1 MGYQAGSG
9 AMGLLKDGYKH
20 YSGVQEAVLKNT
32 GAIKEF
38 SELLRTSMG
47 PNGMNKMVINHLDK
61 LFVTSDAATI
71 VGELEVQH
79 PAAKMVVMASKQQ
92 EQEYGDGTGFVVSF
106 AGELMKKAEDLIKMG
121 LHTADIVKGYKKA
134 WEFVMKEI
142 DEMAV
147 DEVKD
152 LWDTEEMVRA
162 VRPVLAAKQRGYD
175 DILARLVVQACQR
188 VFPRAS
194 SGKAPSVNTDSV
206 RIGKLMGSNVTESHV
221 VEGMVVPRVSLTTVK
236 ELKGAKVV
244 VFGCGVEAAA
254 TEAKSTV
261 LIDNAA
267 DLINYNKSEEKM
279 MEETIRSI
287 ADSGVK
293 LIIAGGP
300 VSEIALH
307 FIEKFEMAVFPITSK
322 WELRRL
328 CRTFGATAVSRL
340 GAPTP
345 DELGSIDVMET
356 KEFGSNK
363 LTVFRQEGQDTGR
376 IATII
381 LRGSTQNTLDDLE
394 RAIIDGVNTVKSLCV
409 DPRLVAGAGAVEI
422 GLASKVQNLA
432 NTVKGLDQYA
442 IRKYGE
448 AFEVF
453 PRTLGENGGATP
465 EDLIAKLY
473 AAHAAGQTTMGVN
486 IDETNE
492 ILDAKANNILDCLAT
507 KRSAINMS
515 SDAATT
521 VLRVD
526 QIIMSKQ
533 AGGAKGKK

>member
-1 MGYQAGSG
+1 M
-9 AMGLLKDGYKH
+9 
-20 YSGVQEAVLKNT
+20 
-32 GAIKEF
+32 
-38 SELLRTSMG
+38 
-47 PNGMNKMVINHLDK
+47 
-61 LFVTSDAATI
+61 
-71 VGELEVQH
+71 
-79 PAAKMVVMASKQQ
+79 
-92 EQEYGDGTGFVVSF
+92 
-106 AGELMKKAEDLIKMG
+106 
-121 LHTADIVKGYKKA
+121 
-134 WEFVMKEI
+134 
-142 DEMAV
+142 
-147 DEVKD
+147 
-152 LWDTEEMVRA
+152 
-162 VRPVLAAKQRGYD
+162 
-175 DILARLVVQACQR
+175 
-188 VFPRAS
+188 
-194 SGKAPSVNTDSV
+194 
-206 RIGKLMGSNVTESHV
+206 
-221 VEGMVVPRVSLTTVK
+221 
-236 ELKGAKVV
+236 
-244 VFGCGVEAAA
+244 
-254 TEAKSTV
+254 

-307 FIEKFEMAVFPITSK
+307 FIEKFEMAVFRITSK